1 MGKGKKVVI
10 DTNIFISA
18 FGWGGRPLEVVELLE
33 KEEIRN
39 CISEE
44 IFNELFVTLSYPK
57 LSFSIKLQTEIL
69 EFVLAH
75 SDFYTPKEKLKL
87 TPDPKDN
94 NFIECALTADANF
107 IITGDKSFLSLKQF
121 RGIKIITPEKFLKS
135 NEFRR

>member
-1 MGKGKKVVI
+1 MGKSEKVII

-57 LSFSIKLQTEIL
+57 LSFPIKLQTEIL

-75 SDFYTPKEKLKL
+75 SDFYTPKENLKL
-87 TPDPKDN
+87 TLDPKDN
-94 NFIECALTADANF
+94 KFIECALTANAKF

-121 RGIKIITPEKFLKS
+121 RGIKITTPEDFLKM
-135 NEFRR
+135 RK

>member
-1 MGKGKKVVI
+1 MGKGEKVVI

-18 FGWGGRPLEVVELLE
+18 FGWGGKPLEVLELLE

-44 IFNELFVTLSYPK
+44 IFNELFAALSYPK

-69 EFVLAH
+69 EFVLAR
-75 SDFYTPKEKLKL
+75 SDFYTPKENVSL

-94 NFIECALTADANF
+94 KFIECALSAHAKL

-121 RGIKIITPEKFLKS
+121 KGIKIITPEDILKT
-135 NEFRR
+135 RKK

>member
-1 MGKGKKVVI
+1 MGKNEKVII

-39 CISEE
+39 CISEG
-44 IFNELFVTLSYPK
+44 IFNELFVTLSYQK
-57 LSFSIKLQTEIL
+57 LSFPIKLQTEIL
-69 EFVLAH
+69 EFVLAY
-75 SDFYTPKEKLKL
+75 SDFYTPKQKLKL

-94 NFIECALTADANF
+94 KFIECALTANAKF

-121 RGIKIITPEKFLKS
+121 KGIKITTPEDFLKT
-135 NEFRR
+135 RKQ

>member
-1 MGKGKKVVI
+1 MGKNEKVII

-39 CISEE
+39 CISEG

-57 LSFSIKLQTEIL
+57 LSFPIKLQIEIL

-75 SDFYTPKEKLKL
+75 SDFYTPKENLKL

-94 NFIECALTADANF
+94 KFIECALTANAKF

-121 RGIKIITPEKFLKS
+121 KGVKIITPEDFLKT
-135 NEFRR
+135 RKQ

>member
-1 MGKGKKVVI
+1 MGESEKVII

-57 LSFSIKLQTEIL
+57 LGFPIKLQTEIL
-69 EFVLAH
+69 EFVLAY
-75 SDFYTPKEKLKL
+75 SDFYTPKQKLKL

-94 NFIECALTADANF
+94 KFIECALTANAKF

-121 RGIKIITPEKFLKS
+121 KGIKITTPEDFLKT
-135 NEFRR
+135 RKQ

>member
-1 MGKGKKVVI
+1 MGKNEKVII

-39 CISEE
+39 CISEG
-44 IFNELFVTLSYPK
+44 IFNELFVTLLYPK
-57 LSFSIKLQTEIL
+57 LSFPIKFQTEIL

-75 SDFYTPKEKLKL
+75 SDFYTPKENLKL
-87 TPDPKDN
+87 APDPKDN
-94 NFIECALTADANF
+94 KFIECALTANAKF

-121 RGIKIITPEKFLKS
+121 RGIKITTPEDFLKM
-135 NEFRR
+135 RK

>member
-1 MGKGKKVVI
+1 MGESEKVII

-57 LSFSIKLQTEIL
+57 LGFPIKLQTEIL
-69 EFVLAH
+69 EFVLAY
-75 SDFYTPKEKLKL
+75 SDFYTPKQKLKL

-94 NFIECALTADANF
+94 KFIECALTANAKF
-107 IITGDKSFLSLKQF
+107 IITGDKGLLSIKQF
-121 RGIKIITPEKFLKS
+121 RGIKIVTPEYYLKGK
-135 NEFRR
+135 EIRR

>member
-1 MGKGKKVVI
+1 VGKNEKVII

-39 CISEE
+39 CISEG
-44 IFNELFVTLSYPK
+44 IFNELFVTLLYPK
-57 LSFSIKLQTEIL
+57 LSFPIKFQTEIL

-75 SDFYTPKEKLKL
+75 SDFYTPKENLKL
-87 TPDPKDN
+87 APDPKDN
-94 NFIECALTADANF
+94 KFIECALTANAKF

-121 RGIKIITPEKFLKS
+121 RGIKITTPEDFLKM
-135 NEFRR
+135 RK